1 VKLYKAY
8 LFRGQDP
15 VVREL
20 RTILIDR
27 YGVQFK
33 KELGGIDRAGGP
45 TRGTL
50 NNWFS
55 GKTRCPQNATI
66 EAAGRALGM
75 KRVWVKSNGKKTNGD
90 KDEE

>member
-1 VKLYKAY
+1 MAKSPYKMY
-8 LFRGQDP
+8 RTYMFRGQDP
-15 VVREL
+15 VVKEL
-20 RTILIDR
+20 KNILVDK

-45 TRGTL
+45 SRGTL
-50 NNWFS
+50 NNWFA

-75 KRVWVKSNGKKTNGD
+75 KRVWVK
-90 KDEE
+90 KDEDK